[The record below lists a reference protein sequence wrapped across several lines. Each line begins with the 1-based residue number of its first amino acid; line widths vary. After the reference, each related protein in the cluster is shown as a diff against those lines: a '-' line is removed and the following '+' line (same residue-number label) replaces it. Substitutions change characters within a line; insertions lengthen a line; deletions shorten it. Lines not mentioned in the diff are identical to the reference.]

1 MLGGRIVEITDRGYC
16 DVIGVDPVCVAHLS
30 EEEKFRALGGI
41 ANVGVEERGWKAV
54 ARSMKEHPSE
64 WAKAFAVSPLPP
76 NHPLSNVVQGC
87 ASSYVGSSFLR
98 VLHWEGKVLLAPFA
112 KFTQLPFLRTLVIG
126 ETPPVEHI
134 QWQSETGLFRIV
146 GWAPLRHGLTS
157 GAAVSD
163 CIGSPSPRLSALLVK
178 VSEVC
183 KVATPRLWSVDDLGR
198 CDRVAGAF
206 GRADSGAACS
216 SHSAQQLLCPAP
228 DTPAVVG
235 GDRQADDSASRDC
248 SGGQVQGTVRGRR
261 LCTTWG
267 PHLGEREQNEY
278 SALPA
283 DLLCSGVPV

>member
-1 MLGGRIVEITDRGYC
+1 MAALFDGPSRLGVLRGADGTFEAVVYSADADADVAARVRVARTSLKGLGAYMLGGRIVEFTDRGYC
-16 DVIGVDPVCVAHLS
+16 DLIGVDPVCVAHLR

-183 KVATPRLWSVDDLGR
+183 KVDTPRLWSVDDLG
-198 CDRVAGAF
+198 
-206 GRADSGAACS
+206 S
-216 SHSAQQLLCPAP
+216 
-228 DTPAVVG
+228 
-235 GDRQADDSASRDC
+235 
-248 SGGQVQGTVRGRR
+248 
-261 LCTTWG
+261 
-267 PHLGEREQNEY
+267 
-278 SALPA
+278 
-283 DLLCSGVPV
+283 